1 MTRTASEH
9 IHLLVNE
16 LVVNLDRIM
25 VDGVLVVNLY
35 VDFRSNGN
43 IEYKL
48 KGTVLLQ
55 ILLYL
60 SCIGQRIAKHGNLV
74 VNDITIELF
83 TQHLIDNV
91 HLDLHAKLTFNHTYR
106 GLTLAETW
114 DVGLL
119 TIILQGLIYLTL
131 IVILLNGDFQHS
143 IDFVW
148 IFK

>member
-91 HLDLHAKLTFNHTYR
+91 HLDLGAKLAFNHTNG
-106 GLTLAETW
+106 GLTLAESG
-114 DVGLL
+114 DIGLL
-119 TIILQGLIYLTL
+119 AIVLQGLLNFAL
-131 IVILLNGDFQHS
+131 IIILFNGDLKHT
-143 IDFVW
+143 IDLVW